1 MTDVEQEERASDS
14 GIPVNELALA
24 SLFLSVVWIFGLGSI
39 AGIVLGRRALRE
51 IDRSQG
57 SQGGALFAKAALV
70 IGIFGLGSTGLVIAI
85 AIQASGA

>member
-1 MTDVEQEERASDS
+1 MTDTERDERAGDS
-14 GIPVNELALA
+14 GTPVNELALA
-24 SLFLSVVWIFGLGSI
+24 SLFLSVVWIFGLGSL
-39 AGIVLGRRALRE
+39 AGIVLGRRAMRA

-57 SQGGALFAKAALV
+57 AEGGAIFAKAAIV